1 MKVRWTRN
9 AADDLVDIAGFIAA
23 DNPKAAAAL
32 ANKIRG
38 SARQLSRFPKSGRVV
53 PEFENNE
60 IREIIVGNYRLIYR
74 IELKSIQI
82 LCVFEGHRLI
92 PIKSEEFDDNIQP

>member
-9 AADDLVDIAGFIAA
+9 AADDLADIVEFIVM
-23 DNPKAAAAL
+23 DNPKAAATL
-32 ANKIRG
+32 AETIKK
-38 SARQLSRFPKSGRVV
+38 SARQLSNFPKRGRVV
-53 PEFENNE
+53 PEFGNEE
-60 IREIIVGNYRLIYR
+60 IREIIVGNYRVIYR

-92 PIKSEEFDDNIQP
+92 PIKSEEFDDNI